1 MMLYGM
7 QMVQMLY
14 LIKIDPTMAFDDNYF
29 MVSKD
34 CMDVS
39 RAIFQKHQSP

>member
-1 MMLYGM
+1 MFYGM

-14 LIKIDPTMAFDDNYF
+14 VIKVDPTMAFDDNYF

-34 CMDVS
+34 RMEIL
-39 RAIFQKHQSP
+39 RAIFQKRQSP